1 MLSKVAPLSG
11 PEHKGL
17 ARFRARPPSMT
28 HRVGS
33 CCDKR
38 TGDHIAELGNTPA
51 AAVPRCN
58 PSVSGDAELRTEDA
72 HGRLR
77 DGPSC
82 RRSGARGGLAAAVHR
97 HKKKK
102 VRRVLADG
110 PSFQSRS
117 RAGFMWLGCGD
128 KHAGGCATVG
138 HRATLGEEI
147 MEWFSRKTSIAGT
160 EIPNWILVVVAIVV
174 ILVLYR
180 LIA

>member
-38 TGDHIAELGNTPA
+38 TGDHIAELANTRA

-58 PSVSGDAELRTEDA
+58 PSVSGDAELWTEDA

-77 DGPSC
+77 EGPSASAVWGEGWPC
-82 RRSGARGGLAAAVHR
+82 SGRPPPQ
-97 HKKKK
+97 KKK